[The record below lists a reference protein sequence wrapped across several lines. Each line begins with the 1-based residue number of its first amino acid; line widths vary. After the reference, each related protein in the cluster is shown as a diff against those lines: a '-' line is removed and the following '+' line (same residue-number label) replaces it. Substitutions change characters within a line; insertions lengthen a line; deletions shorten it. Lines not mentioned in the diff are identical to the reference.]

1 MLLGESSDLLVTIN
15 GHRWRLFDEAS
26 LVCVTSSFFFP
37 AMNSL
42 RSGRCECESLAN
54 CQQASCQH
62 FNSVFTPAI
71 SCWKLGLSTAEHLV
85 DNDKLCHN
93 ASQWATTLN
102 TSPPTTTRP
111 LVWGLE
117 FSNFDINW
125 HNIKRRHLLAHS
137 CCYQAEFSENNWPL
151 LEDCLCN

>member
-1 MLLGESSDLLVTIN
+1 
-15 GHRWRLFDEAS
+15 
-26 LVCVTSSFFFP
+26 
-37 AMNSL
+37 MNSL

-93 ASQWATTLN
+93 GSQWATTLN

-111 LVWGLE
+111 LVCCLE
-117 FSNFDINW
+117 FSNLDINV
-125 HNIKRRHLLAHS
+125 HNIQKSYMSTFLL
-137 CCYQAEFSENNWPL
+137 L
-151 LEDCLCN
+151 LSRIQWEQLACFGGLPMQLNTVPSIPFQSILFRCWKLDACFCEMIFIDRQEK

>member
-1 MLLGESSDLLVTIN
+1 MTSPSLPLHVARCVFWPPSNNQWSQMKNI
-15 GHRWRLFDEAS
+15 WFEAS
-26 LVCVTSSFFFP
+26 LVCVTSTYSFF
-37 AMNSL
+37 L
-42 RSGRCECESLAN
+42 RWTPCEVEGRCECESLAN

-117 FSNFDINW
+117 FSNLDINV
-125 HNIKRRHLLAHS
+125 HNIQRRYLL
-137 CCYQAEFSENNWPL
+137 Y
-151 LEDCLCN
+151 